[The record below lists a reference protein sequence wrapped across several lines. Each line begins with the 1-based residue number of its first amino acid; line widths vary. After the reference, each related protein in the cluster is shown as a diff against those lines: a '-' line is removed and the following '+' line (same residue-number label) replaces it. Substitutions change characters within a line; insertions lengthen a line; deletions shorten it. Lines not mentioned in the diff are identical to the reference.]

1 MLIKFSDVTCHDHA
15 AKLIIKSLIQK
26 ESTESKEYNRRNG
39 TCLQRN
45 VPRTNKE

>member
-26 ESTESKEYNRRNG
+26 ESNEYNRRNG